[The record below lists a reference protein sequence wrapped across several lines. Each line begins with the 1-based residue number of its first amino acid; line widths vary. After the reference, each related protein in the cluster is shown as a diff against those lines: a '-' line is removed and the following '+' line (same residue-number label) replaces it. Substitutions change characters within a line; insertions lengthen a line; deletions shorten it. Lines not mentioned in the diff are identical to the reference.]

1 MKRSHLLGQA
11 AALGLLAAAPPR
23 AVQASAARGGVPI
36 SPLAPPHGGVNV
48 AFLISDGT
56 VMIDFAGPWEVF
68 QDANVLG
75 RSSPAFNLYS
85 VAESIKPVAFSGGA
99 TVVPQH
105 TLGDAPAPNVV
116 VVPAQADPTPAIKQW
131 LVATARR
138 ADVVMSVCTG
148 ALVLAQAGLL
158 DGKTVTTHHS
168 AFGTLP
174 MTYPSVKVE
183 RGVRFVDNGRIATSA
198 GLSAGIDLAL
208 HVVARYYGTTAAKL
222 TAYDME
228 YQSTHWLDAGNE
240 VYAKAPVAQAGY
252 AFCQV
257 CWMQVDPKSSPVTSY
272 RGKKYYFC
280 MPAHERLFV
289 ASPERFINA

>member
-1 MKRSHLLGQA
+1 MKRSDLLGRA
-11 AALGLLAAAPPR
+11 AALGLVAAALPHT
-23 AVQASAARGGVPI
+23 AQASTARTNAPI
-36 SPLAPPHGGVNV
+36 SPLVPPHGGVNV

-75 RSSPAFNLYS
+75 RTSPAFNLYS
-85 VAESIKPVAFSGGA
+85 VAETTKPVSFSGGA

-105 TLGDAPAPNVV
+105 TLDDAPAPNVV
-116 VVPAQADPTPAIKQW
+116 VVPAQADPTAAVKQW
-131 LVATARR
+131 LVTMARR
-138 ADVVMSVCTG
+138 ADLVMSVCTG

-168 AFGTLP
+168 AFTTLP
-174 MTYPSVKVE
+174 MQYPNVKVAH
-183 RGVRFVDNGRIATSA
+183 GVRFVDNGRIATSA

-208 HVVARYYGTTAAKL
+208 HVVARYYGKTAATL

-228 YQSTHWLDAGNE
+228 YQSTHWLDGANSA
-240 VYAKAPVAQAGY
+240 YAKPPVAKDGY
-252 AFCQV
+252 AFCGV
-257 CWMQVDPKSSPVTSY
+257 CWMQVDPKTSPVLSY

-280 MPAHERLFV
+280 MPAHERLFA
-289 ASPERFINA
+289 ASPQRFINA

>member
-1 MKRSHLLGQA
+1 MNRSDLLRQG
-11 AALGLLAAAPPR
+11 AALGLITAALPHAAKAAP
-23 AVQASAARGGVPI
+23 ASGDVPI
-36 SPLAPPHGGVNV
+36 SPLEPPNGGVNA

-68 QDANVLG
+68 QDTNVLG
-75 RSSPAFNLYS
+75 RTTPAFNLYS
-85 VAESIKPVAFSGGA
+85 VAETVKPVALSGGA
-99 TVVPQH
+99 TVVPQY
-105 TLGDAPAPNVV
+105 TLANAPAPNVV
-116 VVPAQADPTPAIKQW
+116 VVPAQSDPTPAIKQW

-168 AFGTLP
+168 AFGTLT
-174 MTYPSVKVE
+174 MTYPNVTIA
-183 RGVRFVDNGRIATSA
+183 RGVRFVDEGRIATSA

-208 HVVARYYGTTAAKL
+208 HVVARYYGKTAARL

-228 YQSTHWLDAGNE
+228 YQSTHWLDAGNAA
-240 VYAKAPVAQAGY
+240 YLKPPVAKAGY
-252 AFCQV
+252 AFCAV
-257 CWMQVDPKSSPVTSY
+257 CWMQVDPTTSPVLSY
-272 RGKKYYFC
+272 RGKKYHFC
-280 MPAHERLFV
+280 MPEHERIFA